1 MSTTCPPEL
10 MRIAIVGAGAMG
22 SVYAGLLG
30 DAGND
35 VWAIDPWAEHVAAIR
50 EHGLRVEGAS
60 GNRVVRLAATS
71 DPSEVGEVDLV
82 VIATKAMQVRAAAEN
97 AHALLGPE
105 TMVLT
110 MQNGLGSPEVAAE
123 VLGDER
129 IVVGIAGGFG
139 ASVVEPG
146 QVHHHGMELVRLGEP
161 HVAVSP
167 RVERIADVW
176 RDAGFTVQ
184 AEDDVARLVWEKL
197 ICNVCFSGTC
207 TVLERT
213 IGEVLDDT
221 HAWSIASA
229 CAVEAYK
236 VAVASGVALCFADP
250 VEHAA
255 AFGERIRDARP
266 SMLLDRLARRECEI
280 DAINGA
286 IPPRAAALGLAGPV
300 NTTITALVKAG
311 EPPR

>member
-1 MSTTCPPEL
+1 

-60 GNRVVRLAATS
+60 GNRVVRVGATP
-71 DPSEVGEVDLV
+71 DPGEVGEVDLV
-82 VIATKAMQVRAAAEN
+82 VIATKAMHVRAAAEN
-97 AHALLGPE
+97 ARPLLGPE
-105 TMVLT
+105 TVVLT

-123 VLGDER
+123 VLGEER

-146 QVHHHGMELVRLGEP
+146 HVHHHGMELVRLGEP
-161 HVAVSP
+161 HGPASP
-167 RVERIADVW
+167 RVEQIAEAW
-176 RDAGFTVQ
+176 RAAGFSVQ
-184 AEDDVARLVWEKL
+184 AEDDVERLVWEKL

-213 IGEVLDDT
+213 IGEVLDDP

-229 CAVEAYK
+229 CAREAYE
-236 VAVASGVALCFADP
+236 VAFASNIAVGFDDP
-250 VEHAA
+250 EGHAA

-266 SMLLDRLARRECEI
+266 SMLLDRLAGRPSEI

-286 IPPRAAALGLAGPV
+286 IPPRAAALGLAAPV
-300 NTTITALVKAG
+300 NATITALVEAG
-311 EPPR
+311 EPG

>member
-1 MSTTCPPEL
+1 
-10 MRIAIVGAGAMG
+10 MG

-60 GNRVVRLAATS
+60 GSRVVRIGATS
-71 DPSEVGEVDLV
+71 DPAEVGTVDLV
-82 VIATKAMQVRAAAEN
+82 VIATKAMQVRAAAQG
-97 AHALLGPE
+97 AGSLLGPE

-123 VLGDER
+123 VLGEER

-146 QVHHHGMELVRLGEP
+146 HVHHHGMELVRLGEP
-161 HVAVSP
+161 RGPVSLRVAQ
-167 RVERIADVW
+167 IAEMW
-176 RDAGFTVQ
+176 RAAGFAVQ
-184 AEDDVARLVWEKL
+184 AEDDVERLVWEKL

-207 TVLERT
+207 TVLEWT
-213 IGEVLDDT
+213 IGEVLDDPP
-221 HAWSIASA
+221 AWSVATA
-229 CAVEAYK
+229 CAREAYE
-236 VAVASGVALCFADP
+236 VAVASGVALGFDDP
-250 VEHAA
+250 LEHTA

-266 SMLLDRLARRECEI
+266 SMLLDRLTGRPSEI
-280 DAINGA
+280 DSINGA
-286 IPPRAAALGLAGPV
+286 VPPRAAVLGLVAPV
-300 NTTITALVKAG
+300 NTTITALVKAA
-311 EPPR
+311 EPHHDVNLSQT

>member
-1 MSTTCPPEL
+1 

-30 DAGND
+30 DAGNE
-35 VWAIDPWAEHVAAIR
+35 VWAVDPWAEHVAAIR

-60 GNRVVRLAATS
+60 GSRVVQLGATS
-71 DPSEVGEVDLV
+71 DPTEVGEVDLV
-82 VIATKAMQVRAAAEN
+82 VIATKAMQVRAAAESVR
-97 AHALLGPE
+97 ALLGPE

-110 MQNGLGSPEVAAE
+110 MQNGLGSPEVAAG
-123 VLGDER
+123 VLGDDR

-146 QVHHHGMELVRLGEP
+146 HVHHYGMELVRLGEHHGP
-161 HVAVSP
+161 VTP
-167 RVERIADVW
+167 RVEQIAGAW
-176 RDAGFTVQ
+176 RAAGFTVQ

-213 IGEVLDDT
+213 IGEVLDDP
-221 HAWSIASA
+221 HAWSTASA
-229 CAVEAYK
+229 CASEAYE
-236 VAVASGVALCFADP
+236 VAVASNIALSFDDL
-250 VEHAA
+250 VEHTA
-255 AFGERIRDARP
+255 AFGDRIRDARP
-266 SMLLDRLARRECEI
+266 SMLLDRLAGRPSEI

-286 IPPRAAALGLAGPV
+286 IPPRAAALGLEAPV

-311 EPPR
+311 EPRL